1 MLKLDQIDKKILI
14 ELESDARKSNR
25 QIAKQLKL
33 NPDLVRY
40 RISKL
45 EPAIWLLT
53 FVNIAKI
60 GYTDYGVFFTTNSK
74 EVVDRIKKHQN
85 VSYLAK
91 LGGKYDYV
99 MGILARDILEFQQIV
114 GEFDVVKDISVR
126 VQLFHF
132 SKSYLLNRKKAIV
145 KMPDFG
151 GRITVTQ
158 IDDLDKKIL
167 QHLAT
172 NARMNVVE
180 LARIIKSPASTIMF
194 HIKKLRKNQIIVGF
208 NGYIRCQSYGYQ
220 NHLITLS
227 ASRINEKKLFSFCQQ
242 HQYITYLI
250 KTIGKWDYEISIEV
264 PDQKKLQEIL
274 SEIRENFPEANLN
287 SVILFEEL
295 KYNLFPFE

>member
-145 KMPDFG
+145 KMPAFG

-158 IDDLDKKIL
+158 IDDL
-167 QHLAT
+167 
-172 NARMNVVE
+172 
-180 LARIIKSPASTIMF
+180 
-194 HIKKLRKNQIIVGF
+194 
-208 NGYIRCQSYGYQ
+208 
-220 NHLITLS
+220 
-227 ASRINEKKLFSFCQQ
+227 EKKLFSFCQQ

-295 KYNLFPFE
+295 KYNL